1 MKEKEVKSERM
12 KKVGEQIYVF
22 RKRRGYTRE
31 KLAEKS
37 NISPNYLY
45 NIEMGNKIPNV
56 LIFWIYVK
64 L

>member
-45 NIEMGNKIPNV
+45 NIEMGN
-56 LIFWIYVK
+56 FYQ
-64 L
+64 